1 MSEQKSEM
9 TGFQKFILSM
19 GMAAC
24 KAALESYVM
33 LSKQEKD
40 ALRKRTAKRM
50 FDRAMQG
57 KLNEPY
63 DQCEIDFIKE
73 ALEIKEKTPY
83 EEALDHVSK

>member
-1 MSEQKSEM
+1 MSEQKSEA
-9 TGFQKFILSM
+9 TGFQKFVLSM
-19 GMAAC
+19 GVVAFR
-24 KAALESYVM
+24 AALESYVM
-33 LSKQEKD
+33 LSKEEKY

-57 KLNEPY
+57 KLDEPY

-83 EEALDHVSK
+83 EEALDYASE